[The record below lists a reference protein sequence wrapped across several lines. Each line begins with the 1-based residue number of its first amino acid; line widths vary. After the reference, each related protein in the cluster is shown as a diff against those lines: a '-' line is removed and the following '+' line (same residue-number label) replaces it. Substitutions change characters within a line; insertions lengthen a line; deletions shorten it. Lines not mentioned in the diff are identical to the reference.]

1 MNLDHL
7 KVFYVA
13 ANNKSFSQTARD
25 LHLSQ
30 SSVSLQIK
38 QLEELWDCQL
48 FERTTKKIS
57 LTLAGEILYRKVGTL
72 IALMNETEN
81 ELQQLKGT
89 VHGDLKLG
97 SSLTIGEYILPFVLA
112 EFNQLYPKVNMHL
125 KLYNSEQIVEK
136 LLNHE
141 INLGFIESTLAYP
154 SFKQVPFATDEL
166 ILLSSPNQQFS
177 NSPTIT
183 VEELMTMPF
192 IIREKGSGTRQV
204 IEDILRKNKIN
215 TDKLKVVME
224 LEHTEAI
231 KSAVEAGLGIAII
244 SKSAVKKEL
253 KLNTLK
259 QMKIEGISLHRNFYM
274 VYQEDSL
281 KQTSLKFI
289 EYMQKTFEDTT
300 QIDKDVSVL

>member
-57 LTLAGEILYRKVGTL
+57 LTLAGEILYRKVGKL

-97 SSLTIGEYILPFVLA
+97 SSLTIGEYILPFALA

-154 SFKQVPFATDEL
+154 SLKQVPFATDEL
-166 ILLSSPNQQFS
+166 ILLSSPNQPCS
-177 NSPTIT
+177 KSPTIT
-183 VEELMTMPF
+183 VEDLLTIPF

-204 IEDILRKNKIN
+204 IEDILEKNKIH
-215 TDKLKVVME
+215 TDELNVVME

-259 QMKIEGISLHRNFYM
+259 QLKIEGLSLHRNFYM
-274 VYQEDSL
+274 VYQENSL

-289 EYMQKTFEDTT
+289 EYIQSHFGDTAE
-300 QIDKDVSVL
+300 IDQEVSAI